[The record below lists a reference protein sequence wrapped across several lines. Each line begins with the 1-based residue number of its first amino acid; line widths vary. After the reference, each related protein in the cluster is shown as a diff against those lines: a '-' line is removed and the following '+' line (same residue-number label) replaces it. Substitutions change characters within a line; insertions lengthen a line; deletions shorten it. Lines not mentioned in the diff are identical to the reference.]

1 VDDNDHAMTED
12 AETMHPDEAT
22 RLMGLARARTRRR
35 HVLTALDLAES
46 IGLPEEVIDA
56 LETDAA
62 YWALVER
69 MLSAP
74 GDAHGWLD
82 RAA

>member
-1 VDDNDHAMTED
+1 LDEIDHATTED
-12 AETMHPDEAT
+12 AETMHRDEAT
-22 RLMGLARARTRRR
+22 PLIGLARARARRR
-35 HVLTALDLAES
+35 QVLKALDLAER

-62 YWALVER
+62 HWALVER

-74 GDAHGWLD
+74 GGAHGSLD
-82 RAA
+82 QAA